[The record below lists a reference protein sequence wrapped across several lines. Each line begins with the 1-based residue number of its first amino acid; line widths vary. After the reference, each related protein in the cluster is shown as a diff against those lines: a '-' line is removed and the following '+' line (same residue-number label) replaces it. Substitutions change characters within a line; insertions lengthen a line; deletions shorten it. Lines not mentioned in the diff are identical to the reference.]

1 VKSMKN
7 VYFLM
12 IVAVI
17 VLIPLKIYSI
27 EPLEVLQQFFYS
39 KGFSGGDITLP
50 HLGITV
56 KLKKNQ
62 FYILE
67 ENVTDIPRRI
77 DEIREIFGFKGPL
90 PEPARCCGWCGV
102 VSVEYKGQEG
112 YGYVV
117 LVKKKI
123 NDFTHVYTHAH
134 ENGHFLW
141 YIGKQDIIYQMF
153 NNPDSI
159 CSQISN
165 NDEFAELCGWLA
177 AKRAGFDLRKCTIQ
191 NLQNQERRSI
201 ERIKKL
207 VWKDAM

>member
-1 VKSMKN
+1 MKS
-7 VYFLM
+7 VYTFLIIA
-12 IVAVI
+12 IVAIAVMS
-17 VLIPLKIYSI
+17 PLNISSN
-27 EPLEVLQQFFYS
+27 EPLEVLQQFFHS
-39 KGFSGGDITLP
+39 RGFACGDIALP

-56 KLKKNQ
+56 KLEKNQ
-62 FYILE
+62 FYIKE
-67 ENVTDIPRRI
+67 ENVRDIPRRI
-77 DEIREIFGFKGPL
+77 KEIREIFGYKGPL
-90 PEPARCCGWCGV
+90 PEPAPCCGWCGV

-153 NNPDSI
+153 SNPGYI

-191 NLQNQERRSI
+191 NLQNRERKSI

-207 VWKDAM
+207 IWKSAK